1 MRTGRG
7 ASPWLVV
14 ATALF
19 SGVVVGFTSWLA
31 VDYSNGVRALAA
43 VAGLGLSIAIML
55 FVAWALDGEKSSEAV
70 AAPSAGAVASPTARS
85 TAPPDAAFAPTM
97 STAAAPS
104 SDVAR
109 DALTRRLEEGRAL
122 REELDQGTVDA
133 RVEAWI
139 EAVRRTIEQHK
150 PGVFGYFDALS
161 ARTYT
166 DDGDRLDAHIGRL
179 ATIVRDFLPSVSG

>member
-1 MRTGRG
+1 
-7 ASPWLVV
+7 
-14 ATALF
+14 
-19 SGVVVGFTSWLA
+19 
-31 VDYSNGVRALAA
+31 
-43 VAGLGLSIAIML
+43 
-55 FVAWALDGEKSSEAV
+55 
-70 AAPSAGAVASPTARS
+70 
-85 TAPPDAAFAPTM
+85 M

-150 PGVFGYFDALS
+150 PGVVGYFDALS